1 MEALFFNSFDHLT
14 KNPHITAMY
23 HIDYHYMHF
32 SHPLIFCSQFQISM
46 TMSDDIYLLLFI
58 IKVTKIVFQI
68 VNFLRLYILKRIVP
82 ASAPRLV

>member
-32 SHPLIFCSQFQISM
+32 SHPLIIH
-46 TMSDDIYLLLFI
+46 ILLTIPDFNDH
-58 IKVTKIVFQI
+58 V
-68 VNFLRLYILKRIVP
+68 
-82 ASAPRLV
+82 